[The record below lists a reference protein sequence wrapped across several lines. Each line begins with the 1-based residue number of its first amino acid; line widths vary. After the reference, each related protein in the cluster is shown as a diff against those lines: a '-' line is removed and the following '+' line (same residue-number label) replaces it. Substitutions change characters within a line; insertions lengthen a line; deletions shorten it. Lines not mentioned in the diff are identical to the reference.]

1 MLHVCYG
8 GTFDP
13 VHLGHLAIARAV
25 ADALSAPVHLLP
37 AADPPHRARPGV
49 SAEQRALMLDLAV
62 ACDARLRVD
71 RRELQRQGPSYTV
84 DTVRELRAQ
93 CGPDTALVWVLGIDS
108 LRQLDTWHHW
118 RELFEHAHLLAVER
132 PGAPVGEDWLR
143 RHAPMVASELE
154 GRRCAP
160 AALGRQPAG
169 CFAELPIRPTSA
181 GGSPWVATGRRGCR
195 RPLPASSASKA
206 CTGRRGRGRAY
217 NRAAA
222 HAVP

>member
-37 AADPPHRARPGV
+37 AADPPHRARPGA

-71 RRELQRQGPSYTV
+71 RRELQRHGPSYTV

-93 CGPDTALVWVLGIDS
+93 CGADTALVWVLGIDS

-143 RHAPMVASELE
+143 RYAPTVASELE

-169 CFAELPIRPTSA
+169 GFAELPIRPLRPESATDVRQRIAA
-181 GGSPWVATGRRGCR
+181 GGDWQALVPPAVARFIRQQGLYGTAGPG
-195 RPLPASSASKA
+195 S
-206 CTGRRGRGRAY
+206 G
-217 NRAAA
+217 
-222 HAVP
+222 V